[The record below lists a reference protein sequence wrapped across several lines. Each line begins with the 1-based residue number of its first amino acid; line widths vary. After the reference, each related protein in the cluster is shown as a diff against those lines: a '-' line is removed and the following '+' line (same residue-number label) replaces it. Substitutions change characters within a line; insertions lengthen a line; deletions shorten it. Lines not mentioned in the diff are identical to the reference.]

1 MATTGLTP
9 VVYGRRAREYGMRMF
24 QRPWTNYILA
34 PMVDHEGNQVPYQS
48 FAYIVHGI
56 VAVFSEVLIRTVLS
70 FIYVLILA
78 GLNAGNITFLNAAL
92 GKGLAV
98 GGMIMVLGRVSAYSR
113 FGNVWASYVPSS
125 KRMWSPDGFE
135 PPLDLLHCFGY
146 TVFQYVGSILG
157 LSLALWMSNFSTINL
172 GQPSV
177 TADTF
182 GLFGAHVVSVN
193 QIFLIELAGSALITF
208 AWLMLVVHQRG
219 AKNQIHAGIAMGFI
233 TFAISAPTISATG
246 ANFDF
251 LHYAALQTI
260 LANAKVVNT
269 NHVFVY
275 LFAPVAGLALAW
287 VGYFVIASL
296 TFSIDYGKPGIPG
309 YTADFDPINASAH
322 LPSINNLPGNLVPQH
337 LRMPRG
343 HLRAVPAGARTTR
356 GVDPSLQH
364 LRIRRPVYG
373 VKSNPS
379 EAGST

>member
-9 VVYGRRAREYGMRMF
+9 VVYGRRAREYGMRLF
-24 QRPWTNYILA
+24 QRPWTNYLLA
-34 PMVDHEGNQVPYQS
+34 PMVDHEGNRVPYQS

-78 GLNAGNITFLNAAL
+78 DLNAGVINFTQAAL
-92 GKGLAV
+92 CKGLAL
-98 GGMIMVLGRVSAYSR
+98 GGAIMILGRVSAYSR

-135 PPLDLLHCFGY
+135 PPLDLLHCIGY
-146 TVFQYVGSILG
+146 SVFQYVGSILG

-208 AWLMLVVHQRG
+208 TWLMLVVHQRG

-269 NHVFVY
+269 NHTFVY

-287 VGYFVIASL
+287 VGYFIIASL

-309 YTADFDPINASAH
+309 YTADFDPINATAH

-337 LRMPRG
+337 MRLPPGPLRVAG
-343 HLRAVPAGARTTR
+343 PAKTNRSGFH
-356 GVDPSLQH
+356 PSVQH
-364 LRIRRPVYG
+364 LVARRPVHSA
-373 VKSNPS
+373 SNPR
-379 EAGST
+379 EG